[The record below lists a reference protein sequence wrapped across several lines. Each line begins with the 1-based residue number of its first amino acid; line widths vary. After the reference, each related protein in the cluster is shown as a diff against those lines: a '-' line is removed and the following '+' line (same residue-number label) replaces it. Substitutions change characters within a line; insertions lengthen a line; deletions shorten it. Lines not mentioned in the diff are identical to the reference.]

1 MAFFI
6 FINGAYG
13 AGKTQTAF
21 ELLRRL
27 DGAHICDLEEA
38 GYYIRRV
45 IPDELKC
52 FDFRD
57 HAEWRGI
64 NNIMLR
70 RLAGCERTIL
80 LPMTVTDADWYREIT
95 DGVTI
100 NNHIILRPSREV
112 LAKRIASRHEGKD
125 SFAARMADRCYA
137 EFDSFAEAVGAEF
150 IDTSALSISEAAEEI
165 ARSCGL
171 TLSPRASA
179 LSAAVYRLRVTLG
192 HIR

>member
-1 MAFFI
+1 MASFI

-27 DGAHICDLEEA
+27 DGAHVCDLEEA

-52 FDFRD
+52 YDFRD
-57 HAEWRGI
+57 HAEWREI

-70 RLAGCERTIL
+70 RLSGCDRIVL
-80 LPMTVTDADWYREIT
+80 LPMTVTNADWYRELT
-95 DGVTI
+95 RGVDI
-100 NNHIILRPSREV
+100 EKHIILRPSREV

-150 IDTSALSISEAAEEI
+150 IDTSALSISEVAEEI
-165 ARSCGL
+165 AKICGL

-179 LSAAVYRLRVTLG
+179 LSAASK
-192 HIR
+192 

>member
-1 MAFFI
+1 MAKFI

-13 AGKTQTAF
+13 AGKTQTTF
-21 ELLRRL
+21 EILRRL
-27 DGAHICDLEEA
+27 DGAHVCDLEEA

-57 HAEWRGI
+57 HAEWREI

-70 RLAGCERTIL
+70 RLNDCDRIVL
-80 LPMTVTDADWYREIT
+80 LPMTVTNADWYRELT
-95 DGVTI
+95 RGVDI
-100 NNHIILRPSREV
+100 EKHIILRPSREV
-112 LAKRIASRHEGKD
+112 LRRRQHKRFEGKD
-125 SFAARMADRCYA
+125 SFAAKMADRCYA

-150 IDTSALSISEAAEEI
+150 IDTSEMSISETAEEI
-165 ARSCGL
+165 ARRCGL

>member
-13 AGKTQTAF
+13 AGKSQTAF

-27 DGAHICDLEEA
+27 DGAHVCDPEGA

-57 HAEWRGI
+57 HAEWREI

-70 RLAGCERTIL
+70 RLSGCDRIVL
-80 LPMTVTDADWYREIT
+80 LPMTVTNADWYRELT
-95 DGVTI
+95 RGVDI
-100 NNHIILRPSREV
+100 EKHIILRPSREV

-150 IDTSALSISEAAEEI
+150 IDTSALSISETAEEI
-165 ARSCGL
+165 ARRCGL

>member
-1 MAFFI
+1 MASFI

-52 FDFRD
+52 YDFRD

-64 NNIMLR
+64 NNLMLR
-70 RLAGCERTIL
+70 RLSGCDKIVL
-80 LPMTVTDADWYREIT
+80 LPMTITNADWYRELT
-95 DGVTI
+95 RGVNI
-100 NNHIILRPSREV
+100 ANHIILRPSREV

-150 IDTSALSISEAAEEI
+150 IDTSEMSISETAEEI
-165 ARSCGL
+165 ARRCGL

-192 HIR
+192 HIQ

>member
-1 MAFFI
+1 MASFI

-27 DGAHICDLEEA
+27 DGAHVCDLEEV

-70 RLAGCERTIL
+70 RLSGCERTIL

-100 NNHIILRPSREV
+100 NNHIILRPSREE
-112 LAKRIASRHEGKD
+112 LLRRQHKRFEGRN
-125 SFAARMADRCYA
+125 SFAARMADKCYA
-137 EFDSFAEAVGAEF
+137 ELDSFAEAVSAEF
-150 IDTSALSISEAAEEI
+150 IDTSALSISEVAEEI
-165 ARSCGL
+165 AKICGL
-171 TLSPRASA
+171 TLSTRASA

>member
-1 MAFFI
+1 MAIFI

-13 AGKTQTAF
+13 AGKTQTAY

-57 HAEWRGI
+57 HFEWRGI

-70 RLAGCERTIL
+70 RLSGCDRIVL
-80 LPMTVTDADWYREIT
+80 LPMTVTNTDWYRELT
-95 DGVTI
+95 RGVDI
-100 NNHIILRPSREV
+100 VKHIILRPSREV

-125 SFAARMADRCYA
+125 SFAAKMADRCYA

-150 IDTSALSISEAAEEI
+150 IDTRALSIAEAAEEI
-165 ARSCGL
+165 ARICGL
-171 TLSPRASA
+171 TLTPRASA

>member
-1 MAFFI
+1 MAKFI

-13 AGKTQTAF
+13 AGKTQTAY

-27 DGAHICDLEEA
+27 DGAHVCDLEEA
-38 GYYIRRV
+38 GFYIRRV

-64 NNIMLR
+64 NNLMLR
-70 RLAGCERTIL
+70 RLSGCDKIVL
-80 LPMTVTDADWYREIT
+80 LPMTITNADWYRELT
-95 DGVTI
+95 RGVNI
-100 NNHIILRPSREV
+100 ANHIILRPSREV

-165 ARSCGL
+165 ARICGL
-171 TLSPRASA
+171 TLFPRASA